1 MLLSKAM
8 LAHSSE
14 SLHHKPLE
22 SSFFDKEGREQVS
35 PPQFDL
41 ETDNRN

>member
-22 SSFFDKEGREQVS
+22 SSFFDKVREQVS